1 MTEDTATPEPS
12 EPVAG
17 PVQRPVRPGAQWDDE
32 RCAELELL
40 QRLVREVSSINSGNR
55 CLQRIAECIEMAE
68 KLSRTNYDTAR
79 PGLVRWLHELA
90 ISDRFGPRA

>member
-1 MTEDTATPEPS
+1 MAESDRPAG
-12 EPVAG
+12 VAVDRG
-17 PVQRPVRPGAQWDDE
+17 VRPGARWDDD
-32 RCAELELL
+32 RCAELEML

-68 KLSRTNYDTAR
+68 KLNSTNYDTAR

-90 ISDRFGPRA
+90 IEDRFGPRA